1 MASWSSCEFSST
13 SALRVIK
20 RPIKCRLEE
29 RLTADEEDMELLND
43 YNDDCRTCTAGTV
56 TATCP
61 QVLQDQ

>member
-1 MASWSSCEFSST
+1 M
-13 SALRVIK
+13 SARTV
-20 RPIKCRLEE
+20 
-29 RLTADEEDMELLND
+29 ND